1 MLRKAGY
8 TPPMAEQTLTQPLPA
23 SPLSLRG
30 RLCLA
35 LSRPHLKR
43 PVPQQMAQMD
53 DYQAYRDASLATSW
67 ARFSDADID
76 GRDVLDFGCGNGP
89 LSLFLAATRAPASI
103 TGVDLYPDAI
113 ARAEASLARM
123 ETAPAMPV
131 RFLVGGAD
139 GMPMPDRSAD
149 TLLAFDCL
157 EHVMDPAAILAEW
170 HRVLRPGGKA
180 LVEWFP
186 YAGPHG
192 PHMDS
197 LIPIPWA
204 HHIFGQRA
212 MFETCEALYD
222 DPAFQP
228 RHWDLDARGAKLPN
242 KWRQWRSFAEQ
253 GYINE
258 LSTTAFRRMAR
269 DVGFAFARYE
279 RHGVLS
285 NKPGIAAVTRALA
298 GLPVVGTLL
307 TSHVI
312 VELRRL

>member
-1 MLRKAGY
+1 
-8 TPPMAEQTLTQPLPA
+8 MAEQMTLIPQ
-23 SPLSLRG
+23 SLSFRG

-35 LSRPHLKR
+35 LSRPHLRK
-43 PVPQQMAQMD
+43 PVPQQMAAMT

-67 ARFSDADID
+67 ARFSDTDVN

-89 LSLFLAATRAPASI
+89 LSLFLATTRQPRSM

-113 ARAEASLARM
+113 ARAAASLA
-123 ETAPAMPV
+123 TIDPAPAMPV
-131 RFLVGGAD
+131 RFLVGGQE
-139 GMPMPDRSAD
+139 GMPVPDQSAD

-157 EHVMDPAAILAEW
+157 EHVMDPAAILTEW

-180 LVEWFP
+180 LIEWFP

-192 PHMDS
+192 PHMDA

-204 HHIFGQRA
+204 HHLFGQRA

-228 RHWDLDARGAKLPN
+228 RHWDRDEMGAKLPN

-258 LSTTAFRRMAR
+258 LSTRDFRRMAR
-269 DVGFAFARYE
+269 QLGFSFARFE
-279 RHGVLS
+279 RHGVMS
-285 NKPGIAAVTRALA
+285 NKAGIAPVTRALA
-298 GLPVVGTLL
+298 HVPVLGELI

-312 VELRRL
+312 VELRRD

>member
-1 MLRKAGY
+1 
-8 TPPMAEQTLTQPLPA
+8 MAEQILTSPA
-23 SPLSLRG
+23 RANPLSLRG

-43 PVPQQMAQMD
+43 PVPQQMARMNE
-53 DYQAYRDASLATSW
+53 YQAYRDASLATSW
-67 ARFSDADID
+67 ARFSDSDIN

-89 LSLFLAATRAPASI
+89 LSLFLAATRRPTSI
-103 TGVDLYPDAI
+103 TGVDPYPDAI
-113 ARAEASLARM
+113 ARAETSLAHM
-123 ETAPAMPV
+123 EPKPAMPV
-131 RFLVGGAD
+131 RFLVGGHE
-139 GMPMPDRSAD
+139 GMPVPDRSAD
-149 TLLAFDCL
+149 TLLAFDCM

-180 LVEWFP
+180 LVEWYP

-197 LIPIPWA
+197 LIPLPWA

-222 DPAFQP
+222 DPDFQP
-228 RHWDLDARGAKLPN
+228 RHWDLDESGRKLPN
-242 KWRQWRSFAEQ
+242 KWRQWRSFAGQ

-258 LSTTAFRRMAR
+258 LSTLDFRRMTR
-269 DVGFAFARYE
+269 DTGFAFTRYE
-279 RHGVLS
+279 RHGVMS
-285 NKPGIAAVTRALA
+285 NKAGIAPVTRVLA
-298 GLPVVGTLL
+298 HVPGLREWR

-312 VELRRL
+312 VELTAL

>member
-1 MLRKAGY
+1 MDMHAH
-8 TPPMAEQTLTQPLPA
+8 PQIPM
-23 SPLSLRG
+23 SLRG

-35 LSRPHLKR
+35 LSRPHLAR
-43 PVPQQMAQMD
+43 PIPAAMAAMD
-53 DYQAYRDASLATSW
+53 GYRAYRDGSLAASW
-67 ARFSDADID
+67 SRFSDADVD

-89 LSLFLAATRAPASI
+89 LSLYLAATRSPRSI
-103 TGVDLYPDAI
+103 TGVDLYADAI
-113 ARAEASLARM
+113 ARAQTALAGM
-123 ETAPAMPV
+123 DSAPAMPV
-131 RFLVGGAD
+131 RFRIGGAD
-139 GMPMPDRSAD
+139 GMPVPDGSAD

-180 LVEWFP
+180 LIEWFP

-204 HHIFGQRA
+204 HHIFGERA
-212 MFETCEALYD
+212 MFEACAALYD

-228 RHWDLDARGAKLPN
+228 RHWDRDASGQKLPN
-242 KWRQWRSFAEQ
+242 KWRQWRSFAQQ
-253 GYINE
+253 GYINQ
-258 LSTTAFRRMAR
+258 LSVNAFRGMAR
-269 DVGFAFARYE
+269 NAGFSIVRFD

-285 NKPGIAAVTRALA
+285 NRARIAPVTRALA
-298 GLPVVGTLL
+298 RLPLLGTFV

-312 VELRRL
+312 VELRRD

>member
-1 MLRKAGY
+1 
-8 TPPMAEQTLTQPLPA
+8 MAEQILTAPA
-23 SPLSLRG
+23 RPRALSLRG

-43 PVPQQMAQMD
+43 AVPQQMAQMD
-53 DYQAYRDASLATSW
+53 NYQAYRDASLSTSW
-67 ARFSDADID
+67 ARFSDADIN

-89 LSLFLAATRAPASI
+89 LSLFLAATRRPTSI
-103 TGVDLYPDAI
+103 TGVDLYADAI
-113 ARAEASLARM
+113 ARAEASLIRM
-123 ETAPAMPV
+123 NPQPAMPV
-131 RFLVGGAD
+131 RFLVGGHE
-139 GMPMPDRSAD
+139 GMPVADASAD

-180 LVEWFP
+180 LIEWYP

-204 HHIFGQRA
+204 HHLFGQRA

-228 RHWDLDARGAKLPN
+228 RHWDLDERGAKLPN

-258 LSTTAFRRMAR
+258 LSTRAFRRMAR
-269 DVGFAFARYE
+269 AQGFSFARYE
-279 RHGVLS
+279 RHGVMS
-285 NKPGIAAVTRALA
+285 NKAGIAPVTRALTRVP
-298 GLPVVGTLL
+298 GVSELI

-312 VELRRL
+312 VELRKT

>member
-1 MLRKAGY
+1 
-8 TPPMAEQTLTQPLPA
+8 MAEQTLTRSSSPA
-23 SPLSLRG
+23 LSRAMSLRG

-35 LSRPHLKR
+35 FARPHLKR
-43 PVPQQMAQMD
+43 PVPQQMARMA
-53 DYQAYRDASLATSW
+53 DYQAYRDGSLSVSW
-67 ARFSDADID
+67 ARFSDADVN
-76 GRDVLDFGCGNGP
+76 GKDVLDFGCGNGP
-89 LSLFLAATRAPASI
+89 LSLFLATTRAPRSI
-103 TGVDLYPDAI
+103 TGVDLYADAI
-113 ARAEASLARM
+113 ARAEASLA
-123 ETAPAMPV
+123 TIDPAPAMPV
-131 RFLVGGAD
+131 RFLVGGHG
-139 GMPMPDRSAD
+139 GMPVADQCAD

-180 LVEWFP
+180 LVEWYP

-228 RHWDLDARGAKLPN
+228 RHWDLDATGAKLPN

-258 LSTTAFRRMAR
+258 LSTRDFRRMAKAA
-269 DVGFAFARYE
+269 GFSFARYE

-285 NKPGIAAVTRALA
+285 NKPALAPVTRALTRVPGIA
-298 GLPVVGTLL
+298 DLV

-312 VELRRL
+312 VELRRD

>member
-1 MLRKAGY
+1 
-8 TPPMAEQTLTQPLPA
+8 MAERILTAPA
-23 SPLSLRG
+23 RENPLSLRG

-35 LSRPHLKR
+35 LSRPHLRR
-43 PVPQQMAQMD
+43 PVPQQMARMN

-67 ARFSDADID
+67 ARFSDADIN

-89 LSLFLAATRAPASI
+89 LSLFLAATRRPTSI

-113 ARAEASLARM
+113 ARAEASLAHM
-123 ETAPAMPV
+123 EPRPTMPV
-131 RFLVGGAD
+131 RFLVGGQE
-139 GMPMPDRSAD
+139 GMPVPDQSAD
-149 TLLAFDCL
+149 TLLAFDCM

-180 LVEWFP
+180 LVEWYP

-192 PHMDS
+192 PHMDA

-222 DPAFQP
+222 DPDFQP
-228 RHWDLDARGAKLPN
+228 RHWDLDENGRKLPN

-258 LSTTAFRRMAR
+258 LSTRDFRRMAR
-269 DVGFAFARYE
+269 EAGFAFTRYE
-279 RHGVLS
+279 RHGVMS
-285 NKPGIAAVTRALA
+285 NKASIAPVTRALA
-298 GLPVVGTLL
+298 HVPGLREWL

-312 VELRRL
+312 VELTAL